1 MEDIEWS
8 PWIEHDG
15 TDRCPEVAKE
25 LPCSIWQ
32 GLGSVLGGRGA
43 SIGRGG
49 SWRPVNR
56 YRIPMADYLRIYGAA
71 PDAPTEEK
79 KVYARA
85 PEGCETYLTPGKVYE
100 VGDDSDITDDENDIL
115 TVMFGHPSRHL
126 NGGNWGRLVLTEAE
140 AAEINANLR
149 DALDS
154 HPDSEPDADQY
165 TVGADA
171 VTIRYNPDDVKFHD
185 DECEAPLTE
194 HDTVNAPSHY
204 ASGEIECIDAIKAS
218 MTAEE
223 FEGYCKGNVQKY
235 MWRWRAKGGV
245 ESLRK
250 AEWYLRRLIDVVE

>member
-25 LPCSIWQ
+25 LPCSIGQ
-32 GLGSVLGGRGA
+32 GLAGVLGGRGA
-43 SIGRGG
+43 SIGRGW
-49 SWRPVNR
+49 SWMPVNR
-56 YRIPMADYLRIYGAA
+56 YRIPMEDYRRITGMPSWDDA
-71 PDAPTEEK
+71 PDW
-79 KVYARA
+79 ARWLA
-85 PEGCETYLTPGKVYE
+85 QDSNGVWWFYE
-100 VGDDSDITDDENDIL
+100 LEPRANEDCDCWDVGDDDSSASSRSKGTVLGDWRDTLQARPNRITIDASTCEESISMEVDAGHDPLEN
-115 TVMFGHPSRHL
+115 
-126 NGGNWGRLVLTEAE
+126 
-140 AAEINANLR
+140 
-149 DALDS
+149 

-165 TVGADA
+165 TVGAD
-171 VTIRYNPDDVKFHD
+171 TM
-185 DECEAPLTE
+185 TE

>member
-32 GLGSVLGGRGA
+32 GLSGVLGGRGE
-43 SIGRGG
+43 SIGRGW
-49 SWRPVNR
+49 SWMPVNR

-85 PEGCETYLTPGKVYE
+85 PVGCCAYLTAGKVYLLTGDKGNAHIAGHIVDD
-100 VGDDSDITDDENDIL
+100 VGDRFLIFWYNCPH
-115 TVMFGHPSRHL
+115 GK
-126 NGGNWGRLVLTEAE
+126 GNWERLVLTEAE
-140 AAEINANLR
+140 AAKSNANLR

-165 TVGADA
+165 TVGAD
-171 VTIRYNPDDVKFHD
+171 TM
-185 DECEAPLTE
+185 TE

-204 ASGEIECIDAIKAS
+204 ASGEIECIDAIRAQ
-218 MTAEE
+218 MTEE
-223 FEGYCKGNVQKY
+223 QFAGYLRGNVVKY
-235 MWRWRAKGGV
+235 LWRYEHKGGA